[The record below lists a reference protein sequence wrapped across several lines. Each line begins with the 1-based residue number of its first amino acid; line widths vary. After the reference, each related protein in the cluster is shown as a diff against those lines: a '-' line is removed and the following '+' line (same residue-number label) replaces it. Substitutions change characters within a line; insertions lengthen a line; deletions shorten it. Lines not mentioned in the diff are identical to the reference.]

1 MEQRKIEHT
10 IVDIDSIETHPKNVR
25 QGDIGAISESLKAH
39 GQYRPIVVDK
49 RTNRILAGN
58 HTWKA
63 AKALGWQQITAG
75 FIETKDDD
83 EALRILLAD
92 NRTTDLALYDDSGLA
107 ELLKQLAD
115 TEIGLEGTAFDGDDL
130 DTLLKDLGHFELPT
144 DVDEIPED
152 VPAISKLGDVWL
164 LGEHRV
170 MCENSLIVDN
180 LDRLMNGVKA
190 GCVLTDPPYGIDL
203 ETDFSKMHDRDGRVG
218 GKYKKV
224 IGDNKPFD
232 ATLIRNYFEDVIE
245 QFWWG
250 ANYYR
255 STLSDNDLHGSW
267 LVWDKRNEMCDKIHG
282 SGFEQLW
289 SANKHKQDL
298 LRYLWNG
305 WTAQEKGEKRVHPTQ
320 KPIALIAEIIN
331 RWTETGCVVVDLFG
345 GSGSTLIAAQETNR
359 TCYLMELDPQYVD
372 VICARYQKHTGNQP
386 ILEATGKPHNFL
398 PDANS

>member
-25 QGDIGAISESLKAH
+25 QGDIGAISESLQAH

-63 AKALGWQQITAG
+63 AKALGWTEINAG

-92 NRTTDLALYDDSGLA
+92 NRTTDLASYDDSGLA

-170 MCENSLIVDN
+170 MCGDSSDLEMIDALLNEKIIK
-180 LDRLMNGVKA
+180 MIF
-190 GCVLTDPPYGIDL
+190 TDPPYGMDL
-203 ETDFSKMHDRDGRVG
+203 DTDFTKMGNTGKEHRKVANDDKQFDASLILTKFADCKEIFLWGADYYVETLQRQYPNLGSWIIWDKYSDERIGLLDGRFG
-218 GKYKKV
+218 S
-224 IGDNKPFD
+224 
-232 ATLIRNYFEDVIE
+232 TFE
-245 QFWWG
+245 
-250 ANYYR
+250 
-255 STLSDNDLHGSW
+255 T
-267 LVWDKRNEMCDKIHG
+267 C
-282 SGFEQLW
+282 W
-289 SANKHKQDL
+289 SKTKHKREIARVLVTTNYTSRGDE
-298 LRYLWNG
+298 
-305 WTAQEKGEKRVHPTQ
+305 TRVHPTQ
-320 KPIALIAEIIN
+320 KPVALAKWFFD
-331 RWTETGCVVVDLFG
+331 RWGNEQDIVLDLFG
-345 GSGSTLIAAQETNR
+345 GSGSTLIAAQQTNR
-359 TCYLMELDPQYVD
+359 IAYLMELDPHYVD

-386 ILEATGKPHNFL
+386 ILEATGEAHDFNA
-398 PDANS
+398 DH